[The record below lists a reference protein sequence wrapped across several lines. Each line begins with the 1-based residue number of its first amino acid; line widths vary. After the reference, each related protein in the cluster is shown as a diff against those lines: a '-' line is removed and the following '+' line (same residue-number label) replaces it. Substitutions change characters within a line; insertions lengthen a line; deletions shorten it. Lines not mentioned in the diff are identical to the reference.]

1 MALPALQ
8 KNGGKLFLV
17 GVGTREAALEFA
29 SRLDVDPAFCFGDEG
44 GIAGDALGLE
54 KGFGTMWNPG
64 AVGEMMGRN
73 DKESLMGLG
82 EAYKGAADGIGIR
95 NLAPRDV
102 GDTLRQGGTF
112 VFRGEELR
120 LEHFDAKA
128 GDNCDMDAVLA
139 SIGK

>member
-1 MALPALQ
+1 MGSL
-8 KNGGKLFLV
+8 GG
-17 GVGTREAALEFA
+17 T
-29 SRLDVDPAFCFGDEG
+29 
-44 GIAGDALGLE
+44 LGLE

-64 AVGEMMGRN
+64 AMEEMMGRN
-73 DKESLMGLG
+73 DKELLMGLG
-82 EAYKGAADGIGIR
+82 EAYNGAADGIGIQ

-102 GDTLRQGGTF
+102 GDTLRQSGMF